1 MRVLMSLPVFACM
14 DSRRVRWGMLAQTL
28 ACPALSAWAS
38 WVTWPR
44 WAGVLVAT
52 LVLAFVVE
60 VRPAC
65 KSTQCDEMLSKLA
78 K

>member
-28 ACPALSAWAS
+28 ACPVLGAWAS

-44 WAGVLVAT
+44 WAGVLVAV
-52 LVLAFVVE
+52 LVLALVVE
-60 VRPAC
+60 VRPTC
-65 KSTQCDEMLSKLA
+65 KSTRCSEMISGLA
-78 K
+78 H